1 MKSLLNGSL
10 QLCTFL
16 FYVSLTSKIKID
28 PLYALNFRKDILGNN
43 TMRSFYHDVVQ
54 LQVILT
60 LSIKLKGIDI
70 WMLQACYTWCKAN
83 NLTISRSAL
92 PLLAPIS
99 NTSKA
104 EMRLFLLSDLILFVL
119 IESPRRYSLLMSLHV
134 ACLVRVL
141 QRACTVTAL
150 LVW

>member
-70 WMLQACYTWCKAN
+70 WMLQACYT
-83 NLTISRSAL
+83 
-92 PLLAPIS
+92 
-99 NTSKA
+99 
-104 EMRLFLLSDLILFVL
+104 
-119 IESPRRYSLLMSLHV
+119 
-134 ACLVRVL
+134 
-141 QRACTVTAL
+141 
-150 LVW
+150 